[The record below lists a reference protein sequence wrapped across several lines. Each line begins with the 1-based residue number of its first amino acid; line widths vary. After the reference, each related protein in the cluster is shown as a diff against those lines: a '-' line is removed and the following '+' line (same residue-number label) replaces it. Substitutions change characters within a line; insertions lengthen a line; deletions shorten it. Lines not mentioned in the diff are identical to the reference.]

1 MFAFNSISAQKREFM
16 PICKR
21 CALPKKRE
29 EYTVAKEKARPIFF
43 RIIHKYCKL
52 RIPPAAQDKVNIV
65 NANKDSQIPEQK
77 IFIIM
82 IAATKYFSVE
92 IIFQSLYN

>member
-1 MFAFNSISAQKREFM
+1 MQEMCTA
-16 PICKR
+16 
-21 CALPKKRE
+21 KKRE

-82 IAATKYFSVE
+82 IAAVKYFSME
-92 IIFQSLYN
+92 IIFQSLYS